1 MSRSLATGT
10 PRWGPAVDRLTGARS
25 SDALFPGYSA
35 LRCQWWRTPTGTL
48 WIDVKDLSEVDAVR
62 ERLTQ
67 LGVPVTC
74 PVPDPDCDLA
84 VEEVD
89 WGELYPRIVP
99 RNGPE
104 PGIIVQPTEIP
115 EGHTLLLATQTMPA
129 PRPGHHPKVVQVL
142 RLIRGPAPTRVGGP
156 RLYPAR
162 PPGELAGQLRA
173 AIDRITDLEARVSAL
188 ENG

>member
-74 PVPDPDCDLA
+74 RVPTPIA
-84 VEEVD
+84 
-89 WGELYPRIVP
+89 I
-99 RNGPE
+99 
-104 PGIIVQPTEIP
+104 
-115 EGHTLLLATQTMPA
+115 LLLRRSTGASLTPDRA
-129 PRPGHHPKVVQVL
+129 PER
-142 RLIRGPAPTRVGGP
+142 
-156 RLYPAR
+156 AR
-162 PPGELAGQLRA
+162 AGDHRSA
-173 AIDRITDLEARVSAL
+173 DRDP
-188 ENG
+188 